1 MHLVAHLA
9 TRPRKFER
17 ANPSDEKSSVQI
29 ELGALIELEDLW
41 VDILGRVDILDTTK
55 EGGR

>member
-17 ANPSDEKSSVQI
+17 ANSSDEKSSVQI